1 MHFFTNLNAKV
12 KTTTIL
18 EENKDFPEAGKGS
31 LTETPLSYM

>member
-12 KTTTIL
+12 KTTIL